1 MERFPIL
8 TATRQSTEYSCGAA
22 ALQAVL
28 SFWGKDLTEQEL
40 IRLLHT
46 SPETGTYVGDI
57 ARVARE
63 LGFSAS
69 VREDISLHEL
79 HEALKK
85 GESVIICSQAWRSR
99 EDSEKSVQE
108 DWEDG
113 HYVVVLG
120 MDRKYVYYQD
130 PFIQRGKGFV
140 TNQRFEQS
148 WHNVRGKT
156 AADTKKQVHLGV
168 FISGTTPPRKHA
180 LLQEEFTDAD
190 LKRFGPLQL
199 VNVRFEGTL
208 LPYDLMQQVKGVL
221 NRELIR
227 PIAYILIVKDQA
239 GNPGVL
245 EGGDLGEEEAVE
257 IDALFGYLMGLGVG
271 SPGTSGAIP
280 EKQAEGNTLGISEH
294 DLQKMAEELPPDRSI
309 LIFVLEHIWVKQLR
323 EALTALGG
331 NVISSG
337 LITPERLITWGG
349 GLAGGG
355 QIQDRGS
362 IGKAG

>member
-28 SFWGKDLTEQEL
+28 SFWGKDLSEQEL

-46 SPETGTYVGDI
+46 SPDTGTYVGDI

-69 VREDISLHEL
+69 VREDISLDEL
-79 HEALKK
+79 HNALKK
-85 GESVIICSQAWRSR
+85 GESVIICGQAWRSR

-113 HYVVVLG
+113 HYIVVLG

-140 TNQRFEQS
+140 THQRFEQS

-180 LLQEEFTDAD
+180 LLQAEFTDAD

-208 LPYDLMQQVKGVL
+208 LPYDLMQQVKGIL

-227 PIAYILIVKDQA
+227 PIAYVLIIKDQA

-245 EGGDLGEEEAVE
+245 EGGDLGEEESVE

-271 SPGTSGAIP
+271 RPGTSGSIP
-280 EKQAEGNTLGISEH
+280 EKQAEGNTLGISER

-309 LIFVLEHIWVKQLR
+309 LIFVLEHIWAKQLR
-323 EALTALGG
+323 DALTVLGG
-331 NVISSG
+331 TVISSG

-349 GLAGGG
+349 GLGDGG

-362 IGKAG
+362 GGKV

>member
-28 SFWGKDLTEQEL
+28 AHWGKVLTEEEL
-40 IRLLHT
+40 IRLLRT

-69 VREDISLHEL
+69 IKEDLSLDEL

-85 GESVIICSQAWRSR
+85 GESVIICGQAWRSR
-99 EDSEKSVQE
+99 EDSDKSIKE

-130 PFIQRGKGFV
+130 PFIQRGKGFI
-140 TNQRFEQS
+140 THQRFEQS

-168 FISGTTPPRKHA
+168 FIWGSTPPRHHA
-180 LLQEEFTDAD
+180 LVQAEFTDAD

-199 VNVRFEGTL
+199 VNVRFESTV
-208 LPYDLMQQVKGVL
+208 LPYDLMQQVKGIL
-221 NRELIR
+221 NRDLIR
-227 PIAYILIVKDQA
+227 PIAYVLVIKDRD

-245 EGGDLGEEEAVE
+245 EGGDLGEEESVE
-257 IDALFGYLMGLGVG
+257 IDALFGYLFGLGAG
-271 SPGTSGAIP
+271 GAVTLRNI
-280 EKQAEGNTLGISEH
+280 EMKQAEGNTLGISEH

-309 LIFVLEHIWVKQLR
+309 LIFVLEHIWAKKVR
-323 EALTALGG
+323 EALTDLGG
-331 NVISSG
+331 TVVSSG
-337 LITPERLITWGG
+337 FITPEMLITWGG

-355 QIQDRGS
+355 KVQERG
-362 IGKAG
+362 AGRTV